1 MSLSGYFGLK
11 MRKIEDTFPIGK
23 YKMSPEQ
30 LGEVIRKVRKRQGLT
45 QPQLAGAAGV
55 GLRFLVELEGG
66 KSTAHLGKALAVLE
80 ALGCKLVITT
90 PEDAKR

>member
-1 MSLSGYFGLK
+1 MSK
-11 MRKIEDTFPIGK
+11 AEDTFPIGK

-30 LGEVIRKVRKRQGLT
+30 LGEVIRRVRKRQGLT

-66 KSTAHLGKALAVLE
+66 KGTAQLGKALAVLD

-90 PEDAKR
+90 PEDARR

>member
-1 MSLSGYFGLK
+1 
-11 MRKIEDTFPIGK
+11 
-23 YKMSPEQ
+23 MSPQQ

-66 KSTAHLGKALAVLE
+66 KGTSHLGKAVANCTVLTSQFQNDLFRVSTTRSAV
-80 ALGCKLVITT
+80 
-90 PEDAKR
+90 

>member
-1 MSLSGYFGLK
+1 
-11 MRKIEDTFPIGK
+11 
-23 YKMSPEQ
+23 MSPEQ

-66 KSTAHLGKALAVLE
+66 KGTAHLGKALAVLD

-90 PEDAKR
+90 PEDARR

>member
-1 MSLSGYFGLK
+1 MGE
-11 MRKIEDTFPIGK
+11 IEDTFPIGK
-23 YKMSPEQ
+23 YTMSPEQ
-30 LGEVIRKVRKRQGLT
+30 IGEIIRKVGKRQGLT

-66 KSTAHLGKALAVLE
+66 KGTSHLGKALAVLD